1 MNKGMKRW
9 IIPDGY
15 LPRNTET
22 AVESHEALC
31 FLNTTEKEAYVT
43 LIIYFEDREPIGGF
57 ELIVPPPRRTIHYI
71 IDKSTNND
79 EKIMLRN
86 TPYAIEIIS
95 NIEIGVQYTR
105 VDTRQPNMALF
116 TTMAVRTK

>member
-57 ELIVPPPRRTIHYI
+57 ELIVPPP
-71 IDKSTNND
+71 
-79 EKIMLRN
+79 EGQF
-86 TPYAIEIIS
+86 IIS
-95 NIEIGVQYTR
+95 LINQLI
-105 VDTRQPNMALF
+105 M
-116 TTMAVRTK
+116 MKK